1 MAEIT
6 RLQAVEAF
14 DKINDGASFIE
25 IADEYGQSLVAYDV
39 KEANR
44 VTLLQLLEK
53 LQWMDKASNYII
65 GGYNDEDGF
74 KASNLLHHQGF
85 ENVSYI
91 GGGIQSWF
99 LEGLP
104 VAYVEQTGGCS
115 ADVCGS
121 GGCGSGSCDT
131 EMDEEEDMMGG
142 GCGGGCSCGH

>member
-14 DKINDGASFIE
+14 DKINNGASFIE

-53 LQWMDKASNYII
+53 LQWMDKAPNYII
-65 GGYNDEDGF
+65 GGYNEEDGF
-74 KASNLLHHQGF
+74 KASNLLFHQGF

-121 GGCGSGSCDT
+121 GGCGT
-131 EMDEEEDMMGG
+131 AMDEEEDMMGG